1 MTLFGKAFSV
11 LTGIAIGSLGI
22 LAIITMLDWPR
33 ETTGDLAWLFL
44 LIPSAIMLSLFGAYI
59 AWRGITAG
67 PVYTSPTGTGETG
80 PSK

>member
-11 LTGIAIGSLGI
+11 LTGIAVAGLGV
-22 LAIITMLDWPR
+22 LAIITLLGWPR
-33 ETTGDLAWLFL
+33 ESTGDLAWLFL
-44 LIPSAIMLSLFGAYI
+44 LIPAAALFTLFGVYI
-59 AWRGITAG
+59 GWKGLTAG